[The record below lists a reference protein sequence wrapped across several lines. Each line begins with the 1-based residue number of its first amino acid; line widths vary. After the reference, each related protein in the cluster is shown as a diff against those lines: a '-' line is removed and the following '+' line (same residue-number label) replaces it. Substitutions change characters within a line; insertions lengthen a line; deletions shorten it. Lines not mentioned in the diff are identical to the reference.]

1 MPGLAPARDAI
12 ERVAFDGA
20 RVELDPVALERVAG
34 GRRATLAAL
43 ADAGPVYGVGTGQGY
58 LAARELHEEEADRH
72 QRELL
77 LGRAVGSAP
86 WLERGEARAVLAVR
100 LARFLD
106 GRAGVSR
113 ELCAFL
119 AARLDD
125 GFTPAIP
132 RTSVGCAGEIIPLA
146 HAFQTLMG
154 VGRVLGADGVEDAG
168 AALAA
173 RGVAPYEPGPKEGIA
188 LLAGS
193 PATTALALARR
204 RTGAPLAGALAAGA
218 ACAIDAARAPLGPY
232 EAGVGRLANDRLLEG
247 VLDRLRR
254 LLGGS
259 DPERRPGQAPASFR
273 VAPQVLA
280 HLGRALVRLGED
292 LDRALGACDD
302 SPALVDGRFLSTGA
316 FHEIELA
323 AAMDAVAA
331 ALARAGELAVQRV
344 HRLLDSR
351 VTGLPDQ
358 LTPAPGPR
366 CGLVALHKRAAG
378 AAAELRRLAIPA
390 SIGIGDTSLGQE
402 DAQTFGLQAAE
413 ELRRA
418 EGLTREILAIELIAA
433 RQAWFLRDRP
443 PAAGLAA
450 IAARLEATVAPVERD
465 RPLGP
470 DVDAVVGR
478 FDTLFH
484 VSSAEE

>member
-1 MPGLAPARDAI
+1 MTRDEIERVVLDGAPAALAPAT
-12 ERVAFDGA
+12 
-20 RVELDPVALERVAG
+20 LERVAA

-43 ADAGPVYGVGTGQGY
+43 AAAGPVYGVGTGQGHLAGRE
-58 LAARELHEEEADRH
+58 LAAEEVAVH
-72 QRELL
+72 QRNLL

-86 WLERGEARAVLAVR
+86 WMAAHEARAVMAVR

-106 GRAGVSR
+106 GRAGVSP

-132 RTSVGCAGEIIPLA
+132 RTAAGGAGEVIPLA
-146 HAFQTLMG
+146 HAFGPLVG
-154 VGRVLGADGVEDAG
+154 VGSVLASDGGVETAA
-168 AALAA
+168 AALAT
-173 RGVAPYEPGPKEGIA
+173 RGAAPHEPGPKEGIA

-193 PATTALALARR
+193 PATTGLALVRR
-204 RTGAPLAGALAAGA
+204 RSGARLSRLLELGA

-232 EAGVGRLANDRLLEG
+232 EAGVGRLANDGLLEAS
-247 VLDRLRR
+247 LARLRA
-254 LLGGS
+254 LLAGS
-259 DPERRPGQAPASFR
+259 DPDRRPAQAPVSFR
-273 VAPQVLA
+273 AAPQVLT
-280 HLGRALVRLGED
+280 HLERAVARLGED

-316 FHEIELA
+316 FHEVELA
-323 AAMDAVAA
+323 AGMDAVAA
-331 ALARAGELAVQRV
+331 ALARAGELAAQRV
-344 HRLLDSR
+344 HRLLDGR

-378 AAAELRRLAIPA
+378 AAAELRRLAAPA
-390 SIGIGDTSLGQE
+390 SVGIGDTSLGVE
-402 DAQTFGLQAAE
+402 DAQSSGLQAAE

-418 EGLTREILAIELIAA
+418 EALAGEILAVELIAA
-433 RQAWFLRDRP
+433 RQAWFLRGGA
-443 PAAGLAA
+443 PAAGLGG
-450 IAARLEATVAPVERD
+450 AARALEGAVPPVVAD

-470 DVDAVVGR
+470 DVDAVLSLLPRLPG
-478 FDTLFH
+478 
-484 VSSAEE
+484 